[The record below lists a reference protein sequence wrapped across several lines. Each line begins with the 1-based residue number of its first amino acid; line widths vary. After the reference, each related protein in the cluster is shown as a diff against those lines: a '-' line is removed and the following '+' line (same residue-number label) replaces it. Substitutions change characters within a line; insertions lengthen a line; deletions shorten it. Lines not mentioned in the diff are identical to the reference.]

1 MMDDTT
7 WFDQRPSHNTLSD
20 RLVQARL
27 AEDDAFHE
35 YSRIVDE
42 WVAGRATSDEKD
54 LAYHLWYRAHI
65 DANSIGYAEVAA
77 VP

>member
-1 MMDDTT
+1 
-7 WFDQRPSHNTLSD
+7 
-20 RLVQARL
+20 
-27 AEDDAFHE
+27 
-35 YSRIVDE
+35 
-42 WVAGRATSDEKD
+42 VAGRATNDEKD